1 MNSVQTPSVV
11 SSQPSPID
19 HKIRHAAQEFEAVLL
34 NTLLGSLEKTFA
46 TMPGSKLGTGA
57 DQYQSL
63 GAQALASGLAARGGI
78 GIADLIARRLQAQS
92 TATREPQIPPP

>member
-1 MNSVQTPSVV
+1 MNPVKITSANAT
-11 SSQPSPID
+11 QPSPID
-19 HKIRHAAQEFEAVLL
+19 HKIRHAAQEFEGVLL

-46 TMPGSKLGTGA
+46 TMPGSKLATGA

-92 TATREPQIPPP
+92 TTTREP